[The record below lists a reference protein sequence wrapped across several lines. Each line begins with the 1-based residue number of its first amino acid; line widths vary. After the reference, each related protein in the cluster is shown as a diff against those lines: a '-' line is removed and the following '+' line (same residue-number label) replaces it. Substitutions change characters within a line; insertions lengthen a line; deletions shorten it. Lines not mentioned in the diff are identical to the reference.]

1 MGLTKSGR
9 YFQPAAVV
17 GAILYGVTCVAGTLT
32 WWVLG
37 FFLLTSFFAFIYL
50 IVNSGWRGWGSVLL
64 AMIPVVGAL
73 IALDR
78 VLRKAW
84 RLFLAGWFFYIYPL
98 FTAFAPSG
106 FRFGGAVVGAT
117 LWFLFFTFA
126 KGVQTNP
133 KKSFVTMWAL
143 PATTFFM
150 IAAIVVP
157 LVGAFAD
164 VDVDMPSD
172 DFDDFTGGSQPNTV
186 NDSFH
191 ETAVGDEPGFFA
203 TNQHIASGNSPLTL
217 GEVGENGFFSSS
229 VIGTETQ
236 FSLQP
241 DASHVDSLDYAESH
255 DPSPD
260 LSGTSQIEEIRI
272 DPFTGAQHIETS
284 DGVINLGFSE
294 VTGRL
299 TGQSPSGTSLEIWS
313 DQVTGDVH
321 VSTDS
326 QITSFR
332 YDPTGNAWTSVSDAG
347 TTRVDTDPITGE
359 VRIHSPEGVAKFRID
374 PFSNRIL
381 PS

>member
-1 MGLTKSGR
+1 MMSDR
-9 YFQPAAVV
+9 YYQPAAVI
-17 GAILYGVTCVAGTLT
+17 GAILYGITCAAGTLT

-37 FFLLTSFFAFIYL
+37 FFFLTSFFAFIYL
-50 IVNSGWRGWGSVLL
+50 IVNSGWRGLGTVLL

-84 RLFLAGWFFYIYPL
+84 RLFLAGWFFYVYPL

-106 FRFGGAVVGAT
+106 IRLGGALLGAI
-117 LWFLFFTFA
+117 LWWLFFTFA
-126 KGVQTNP
+126 RGVPTNP
-133 KKSFVTMWAL
+133 KNSFVIMWAL

-157 LVGAFAD
+157 FVGAFAD
-164 VDVDMPSD
+164 VDVDMPTD
-172 DFDDFTGGSQPNTV
+172 DFEDFAGASQWNSA
-186 NDSFH
+186 NESFH
-191 ETAVGDEPGFFA
+191 ELAVDSEPGLFA
-203 TNQHIASGNSPLTL
+203 TSQHLASSNTPLTPGVAAQDGL
-217 GEVGENGFFSSS
+217 FSSS
-229 VIGTETQ
+229 VPATEIQ
-236 FSLQP
+236 FNLQSE
-241 DASHVDSLDYAESH
+241 ASHFDSVDIGGSQ
-255 DPSPD
+255 DPLQV
-260 LSGTSQIEEIRI
+260 LSGTSEIEEIRI

-284 DGVINLGFSE
+284 DGVFSLGYSE

-299 TGQSPSGTSLEIWS
+299 TGQSPSGSSLEIWS
-313 DQVTGDVH
+313 DQVTGEVH
-321 VSTDS
+321 VSADS

-332 YDPTGNAWTSVSDAG
+332 YDSTGNAWTSVSEAG

-359 VRIHSPEGVAKFRID
+359 VRIHSPEGVVKFRID

>member
-1 MGLTKSGR
+1 MKSGR
-9 YFQPAAVV
+9 YYEPAVAV
-17 GAILYGVTCVAGTLT
+17 GAIFYGVTCAAGTLT

-37 FFLLTSFFAFIYL
+37 FFFLSSFFAFIYL
-50 IVNSGWRGWGSVLL
+50 IVNSGWRGLGTVLL

-106 FRFGGAVVGAT
+106 IRFGGALVGAT
-117 LWFLFFTFA
+117 LWFLFFAFA
-126 KGVQTNP
+126 KGVQTNS
-133 KKSFVTMWAL
+133 KKSFVIMWAL

-157 LVGAFAD
+157 FVGALAD
-164 VDVDMPSD
+164 VDVDMPTE
-172 DFDDFTGGSQPNTV
+172 DFEDFAGGSQWNSA
-186 NDSFH
+186 NESFH
-191 ETAVGDEPGFFA
+191 ETAVGGEPGLFD
-203 TNQHIASGNSPLTL
+203 TSQYLASGNTPLAL
-217 GEVGENGFFSSS
+217 GGAEVNGLFSSS
-229 VIGTETQ
+229 VSGTETH
-236 FSLQP
+236 FDLQSG
-241 DASHVDSLDYAESH
+241 ALETDSIAMAESQ
-255 DPSPD
+255 DPLHV
-260 LSGTSQIEEIRI
+260 LSVTSDIEEIRI
-272 DPFTGAQHIETS
+272 DPFTGSQHIETS
-284 DGVINLGFSE
+284 DGVISLGYSE
-294 VTGRL
+294 VSGRL

-313 DQVTGDVH
+313 DQVTGEVH
-321 VSTDS
+321 VSADS
-326 QITSFR
+326 RVTSFR
-332 YDPTGNAWTSVSDAG
+332 YDPTGNAWTSVSEAG